1 MTLVSDVKKRRR
13 LNTSVKIARKQAFA
27 YFDGFA
33 SHRRERIKAISLH
46 MWPAYLNAYRNK
58 VPGTD
63 GKMVSDRFHI
73 MRHVLVA
80 VVRVK
85 KHEHKVLM
93 KAGDDTLSRSKYL

>member
-1 MTLVSDVKKRRR
+1 
-13 LNTSVKIARKQAFA
+13 
-27 YFDGFA
+27 
-33 SHRRERIKAISLH
+33 
-46 MWPAYLNAYRNK
+46 

>member
-1 MTLVSDVKKRRR
+1 M
-13 LNTSVKIARKQAFA
+13 
-27 YFDGFA
+27 
-33 SHRRERIKAISLH
+33 KAISLD

-58 VPGTD
+58 VPGTG
-63 GKMVSDRFHI
+63 GKMVSDRLHI

-93 KAGDDTLSRSKYL
+93 KAGDDTLSRRKYL

>member
-1 MTLVSDVKKRRR
+1 MPTATRCQAP
-13 LNTSVKIARKQAFA
+13 TARWF
-27 YFDGFA
+27 F
-33 SHRRERIKAISLH
+33 
-46 MWPAYLNAYRNK
+46 
-58 VPGTD
+58 
-63 GKMVSDRFHI
+63 DRFHI